1 MSYTRETLQTI
12 IDLEAAAPSQF
23 KAFMEAMRVE
33 TQKACDACIRSPLE
47 LLQVNQGRAQ
57 SLSNFYEHLSTA
69 RTQVG
74 KLKG

>member
-1 MSYTRETLQTI
+1 MSFSRETLQTI
-12 IDLEAAAPSQF
+12 VDLEAAAPSQF

-57 SLSNFYEHLSTA
+57 SLSVFFEHLTTA
-69 RTQVG
+69 RTQFN
-74 KLKG
+74 KMKG

>member
-1 MSYTRETLQTI
+1 MSFSREALHAI
-12 IDLEAAAPSQF
+12 LDLEAAAPSQF
-23 KAFMEAMRVE
+23 KTFVEALRVE
-33 TQKACDACIRSPLE
+33 MEKSREACVRSPLE

-57 SLSNFYEHLSTA
+57 ALSTLFEQVSTA